1 MVPFAHD
8 VTSCFNDESS
18 SASILISSGK
28 PVLVSK
34 PVVRDFKLTDF
45 DSGAVIYDLK
55 NGLTAPLSVPKGTRL
70 NVFADVSAPSTLP
83 YVTGKLGLN
92 PLSSNQMQVYKAE
105 VFYNSKTIATSEII
119 DRISASKPLLSESI
133 QWNYYASDFGFE
145 RSSPF
150 NISSFSED
158 QYIFSRSGITVTDN
172 VTNLNFRFTNA
183 AGQSTTIV
191 VPNKANVPPVVTL
204 RATRNLSDA
213 SKYDFAI
220 TATDDKDS
228 ALKLN
233 IAWDFGDGA
242 TQTGGFTTTHQYAAT
257 LDYTATV
264 TVTDSDGAS
273 TVVTAAVAPTIA
285 KTNFVD
291 VVFVVDVTGSY
302 TDDIATFKAQAK
314 EIIAGIS
321 ALGNNV
327 QIGLV
332 SFGDFSDGNPY
343 VLNHQLTYLTDF
355 IIPALTPLT
364 ANGGGD
370 LPEADLEA
378 LYQLSTKDIGWVGA
392 SKKVVLLA
400 TDAPF
405 HNSDTEPSY
414 PGHGYTA
421 TLAALKAQGIVV
433 YGLVP
438 DLTTIPDMDKIAAD
452 TGGKVFT
459 LGAGSA
465 GIVDAIKGISTA
477 KALGK
482 RLVVPNGYVVGSEKQ
497 GKANQ

>member
-1 MVPFAHD
+1 V
-8 VTSCFNDESS
+8 
-18 SASILISSGK
+18 LI
-28 PVLVSK
+28 SK
-34 PVVRDFKLTDF
+34 PVVRDFRLTDF
-45 DSGAVIYDLK
+45 NTGVVIYDVK
-55 NGLTAPLSVPKGTRL
+55 YGLTAPLSIPKGTRL
-70 NVFADVSAPSTLP
+70 NVFADVSVPSTLP

-92 PLSSNQMQVYKAE
+92 PLSSNQMPVYKAE
-105 VFYNSKTIATSEII
+105 VFYDSKTTATSEII
-119 DRISASKPLLSESI
+119 DKISASKPPLSDSI
-133 QWNYYASDFGFE
+133 KWNYYTNDFGFE
-145 RSSPF
+145 RNSSF
-150 NISSFSED
+150 NISTFSED
-158 QYIFSRSGITVTDN
+158 QYLFSRSGITVNDN

-220 TATDDKDS
+220 TATDDKDP

-233 IAWDFGDGA
+233 VAWDFGDGA
-242 TQTGGFTTTHQYAAT
+242 TQAGGFTTTHQYAAT

-273 TVVTAAVAPTIA
+273 TVVTATVSPTIA

-314 EIIAGIS
+314 EIIDGIS
-321 ALGNNV
+321 ALGSNV

-332 SFGDFSDGNPY
+332 TFGDFSDKNQY
-343 VLNHQLTYLTDF
+343 KLNQQLTYLTDF

-364 ANGGGD
+364 ASGGGD

-378 LYQLSTKDIGWVGA
+378 LYQLATTDIGWVGA

-438 DLTTIPDMDKIAAD
+438 DLTTLADMDKIAAD

-482 RLVVPNGYVVGSEKQ
+482 RLVVPNGYVVGSENQ
-497 GKANQ
+497 GRSNQ